1 MKMKWL
7 RFEYGPEK
15 EEVDGEGT
23 GRRCSSLA
31 FVERGG

>member
-7 RFEYGPEK
+7 CFDVGPEK

-23 GRRCSSLA
+23 DRLRSSIGI
-31 FVERGG
+31 VERG